1 MRSNEKKFQRTI
13 ERDPTTGRAELREEQ
28 NRKILLGD
36 VSNLQYRILW
46 SILNEG
52 IHGDVL
58 GAVVGRYGIF
68 FKKKTLLSMLN
79 KLRKY
84 NHA

>member
-1 MRSNEKKFQRTI
+1 MEKNFQRTI

-52 IHGDVL
+52 IQGDVL
-58 GAVVGRYGIF
+58 GTVIGRYGIF
-68 FKKKTLLSMLN
+68 YKKTLKRL
-79 KLRKY
+79 KY
-84 NHA
+84 AEQA